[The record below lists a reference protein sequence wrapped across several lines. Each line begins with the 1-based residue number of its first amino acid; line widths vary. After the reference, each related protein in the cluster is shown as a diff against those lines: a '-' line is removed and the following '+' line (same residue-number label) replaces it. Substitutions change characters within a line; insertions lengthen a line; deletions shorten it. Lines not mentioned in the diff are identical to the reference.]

1 MNNIPFTVCMS
12 VYKND
17 SASFFEEA
25 LMSIY
30 HQTLQPSEI
39 ILVIDGP
46 ISGTLQNTVTKLE
59 SQIDVLKVIPLERNM
74 GHAVARQTGIEAAS
88 HDLCAIMDADDIA
101 VPDRF
106 EKQLAFYANNSDVA
120 VVGGLIEEFIGNKQ
134 IVVGSRVVPE
144 QDADIK
150 KYMKSRCPMNLMTV
164 MLRKSMIQQVGG
176 FMDWYCEEDYYLWLR
191 LSLANYKFYNI
202 QETLVNVRVGEEMY
216 QRRGGKRY
224 FLSEANLQR
233 YMLKNDIISL
243 PRFLYNVVLRFMVQV
258 AMPNGLRGCVFRK
271 FARK

>member
-1 MNNIPFTVCMS
+1 MNNIPFTVCMA

-25 LMSIY
+25 LMSVY
-30 HQTLQPSEI
+30 HQTMPPSEI

-46 ISGTLQNTVTKLE
+46 ISGDLLLSVENMK
-59 SQIDVLKVIPLERNM
+59 SQIDILKVIPLECNM

-101 VPDRF
+101 VLDRF
-106 EKQLAFYANNSDVA
+106 EKQLRIFATDKEVA
-120 VVGGLIEEFIGNKQ
+120 VVGGLIDEFIGDKQ
-134 IVVGSRVVPE
+134 NIVGSRFVPE
-144 QDADIK
+144 QDVEIK
-150 KYMKSRCPMNLMTV
+150 GYMKARCPMNLMTV

-191 LSLANYKFYNI
+191 LALAKYKFYNI
-202 QETLVNVRVGEEMY
+202 QETLVNVRVGEDMY

-224 FLSEANLQR
+224 FLSEAKLQR
-233 YMLKNDIISL
+233 YMLKNNIISL
-243 PRFLYNVVLRFMVQV
+243 PRFIYNVALRFMVQV
-258 AMPNGLRGCVFRK
+258 AMPNGLRGWVFRK